1 MDQVKSRKLTQAG
14 AVAIALAGLAAVWGV
29 PQPALAQQLKPVV
42 LRFAADFPPPPH
54 PAGLAMKYFA
64 DRLPQVIPGSEAR
77 LYFAGAL
84 YTVPEAFEAMR
95 QGNLEMTWMQMG
107 KAGSVDPWLMTVVG
121 PGNLTTVGAVD
132 NFEKTKTYQMLAERL
147 EKQQR
152 IKVFGAGHMS
162 FGMGVGGKKRY
173 VSASDFTGR
182 KVRSMGPAEN
192 PVLESWKANPVVMA
206 FGEVPTALESG
217 VIDGL
222 MTSIGGW
229 LSVRQQAPFY
239 TTGGA
244 GVFTG
249 DYYMV
254 SASLRWWNR
263 LPAATQ
269 AALSKLIAETI
280 QVQKELNWCVD
291 KLTYDKY
298 GTKDPSKPGV
308 YWMTAQEVTQLTS
321 ALGDGPSNWVKSKTP
336 DAADKWVDTF
346 RQEGRQLSQQNPV
359 GSSWI
364 EKVDC
369 AKHASSIIIR

>member
-1 MDQVKSRKLTQAG
+1 MFMKLAKRFPMLALAA
-14 AVAIALAGLAAVWGV
+14 AVAGLAAWGA
-29 PQPALAQQLKPVV
+29 PQPAQAQDKVKPVV
-42 LRFAADFPPPPH
+42 MRFVADFPPPPH
-54 PAGLAMKYFA
+54 PAGLAMKHFA

-77 LYFAGAL
+77 LYYAGAL
-84 YTVPEAFEAMR
+84 YTIPEAFEAMR

-107 KAGSVDPWLMTVVG
+107 KAAPVDPLMMAVVG
-121 PGNLTTVGAVD
+121 PGILTTVGAVD
-132 NFEKTKTYQMLAERL
+132 NIDKTQTFQTLAQRL
-147 EKQQR
+147 EKNQR

-162 FGMGVGGKKRY
+162 FGMGVGGKRRY
-173 VSASDFTGR
+173 SKPEDFSGK

-192 PVLESWKANPVVMA
+192 PVLESWRANPVVMA
-206 FGEVPTALESG
+206 FGEVPSAIESG

-229 LSVRQQAPFY
+229 LGVREQAPFY

-254 SASLRWWNR
+254 SASQRWWGR
-263 LPAATQ
+263 LNPPQ
-269 AALSKLIAETI
+269 QKALEGLIQETI

-291 KLTYDKY
+291 KMTYDKY

-308 YWMTAQEVTQLTS
+308 YWLNAQEVSALTS
-321 ALGDGPSNWVKSKTP
+321 ALGDGPSRWVKSKMPPEGT
-336 DAADKWVDTF
+336 KLVDNF
-346 RQEGRQLSQQNPV
+346 KEEGKKLSASNPP

-364 EKVDC
+364 EKIDC
-369 AKHASSIIIR
+369 SKHASKIIIK